1 MSNANPLYNLN
12 GVPLFTYSMIGITT
26 FVLACVTLM
35 DDSSQ
40 SFAKDEGYEK
50 TVSDSVF
57 ETNDGPSQPVEEDVR
72 EEEEENESVGEEQS
86 NNEEI
91 KQNNRRHLILLPP
104 QQSIQLL
111 KINRSWKREAIE
123 KIAKQSIINV
133 RTHIHADDKI
143 EILFYEKIK

>member
-91 KQNNRRHLILLPP
+91 KQEQPTTFDTPPPATIDPTTQNKPFVEKGGNR
-104 QQSIQLL
+104 
-111 KINRSWKREAIE
+111 KNRKTKHNKR
-123 KIAKQSIINV
+123 QNTYT
-133 RTHIHADDKI
+133 RRR
-143 EILFYEKIK
+143 

>member
-1 MSNANPLYNLN
+1 MSNANALYNLN

-57 ETNDGPSQPVEEDVR
+57 ETNNGPSQPVEEDVR
-72 EEEEENESVGEEQS
+72 EEEENQSVGEEEIKQEEQS
-86 NNEEI
+86 FGEGQPINEEI
-91 KQNNRRHLILLPP
+91 KQEQPTTFENPPLFEPTTQNKPVVEKGGNR
-104 QQSIQLL
+104 
-111 KINRSWKREAIE
+111 KNRKTKHNKR
-123 KIAKQSIINV
+123 QNTYT
-133 RTHIHADDKI
+133 RRR
-143 EILFYEKIK
+143 